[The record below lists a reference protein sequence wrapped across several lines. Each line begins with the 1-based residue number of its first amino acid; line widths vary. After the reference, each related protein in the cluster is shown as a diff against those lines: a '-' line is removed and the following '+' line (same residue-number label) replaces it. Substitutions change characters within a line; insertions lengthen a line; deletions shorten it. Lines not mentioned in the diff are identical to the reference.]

1 MAKFSKKYYTNV
13 ASILKE
19 SLDDVTKSSTPAI
32 GKKIVTKMF
41 HSFSILFKENN
52 ENFDEETFEKAV
64 YGG

>member
-19 SLDDVTKSSTPAI
+19 ALDDVTKSSTPTI
-32 GKKIVTKMF
+32 GKKIVAKMF

-52 ENFDEETFEKAV
+52 ENFDEEAFEKAV

>member
-19 SLDDVTKSSTPAI
+19 ALDDVTKSSTPTI
-32 GKKIVTKMF
+32 GKRKVTKMF

-52 ENFDEETFEKAV
+52 ENFDEEAFEKAV